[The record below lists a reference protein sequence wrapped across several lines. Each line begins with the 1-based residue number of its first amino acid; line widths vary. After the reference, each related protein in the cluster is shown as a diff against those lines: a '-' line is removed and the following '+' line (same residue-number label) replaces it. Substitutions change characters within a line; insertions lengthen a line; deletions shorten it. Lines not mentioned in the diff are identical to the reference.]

1 MEFLQIHISSG
12 RLGYYHKQMLTKGES
27 IMLLLETAVTTT
39 ELSGAFVVAMG
50 MGTVFIGLICII
62 LLVKLMSLIINGVAK
77 DEAAKPAAP
86 VAAPAV
92 ASAAAPVPAE
102 IPNRAEFVAAVSAAI
117 AEDLGTD
124 ISKIQIVSIKRI

>member
-1 MEFLQIHISSG
+1 
-12 RLGYYHKQMLTKGES
+12 
-27 IMLLLETAVTTT
+27 MLLLETAVTTT

-62 LLVKLMSLIINGVAK
+62 LLIKVMSLIINGVAK

-86 VAAPAV
+86 VAAPA
-92 ASAAAPVPAE
+92 ATAPAPVPTE

>member
-62 LLVKLMSLIINGVAK
+62 LLIKVMSLIINGVAK

-86 VAAPAV
+86 VAAPA
-92 ASAAAPVPAE
+92 ATAPAPVLTE

>member
-1 MEFLQIHISSG
+1 MAFGEKCSSG
-12 RLGYYHKQMLTKGES
+12 RLGYYHKTMLMKGES
-27 IMLLLETAVTTT
+27 TMLLLETAVTTT

-62 LLVKLMSLIINGVAK
+62 LLIKVMSLIINGVAK
-77 DEAAKPAAP
+77 DEAAKPAERTASPVAP
-86 VAAPAV
+86 AAPAV
-92 ASAAAPVPAE
+92 PVPAE

>member
-1 MEFLQIHISSG
+1 LAFGEKYSSG
-12 RLGYYHKQMLTKGES
+12 RLGYYHKTMLMKGES
-27 IMLLLETAVTTT
+27 TMLLLETAVTTT

-77 DEAAKPAAP
+77 DEAAKPAVP

-124 ISKIQIVSIKRI
+124 ISKIQIISIKRI

>member
-62 LLVKLMSLIINGVAK
+62 LLIKVMSLIINGVAK

-86 VAAPAV
+86 VAAPA
-92 ASAAAPVPAE
+92 AAAPAPVPTE

>member
-1 MEFLQIHISSG
+1 MFA
-12 RLGYYHKQMLTKGES
+12 
-27 IMLLLETAVTTT
+27 LEIASTAG

-62 LLVKLMSLIINGVAK
+62 LLIKLMSLVINGVAK
-77 DEAAKPAAP
+77 EEVAKPAASAP
-86 VAAPAV
+86 VV
-92 ASAAAPVPAE
+92 ASAPAAAPVPAE
-102 IPNRAEFVAAVSAAI
+102 SPNRAEFVAAVSAAI

>member
-1 MEFLQIHISSG
+1 
-12 RLGYYHKQMLTKGES
+12 
-27 IMLLLETAVTTT
+27 MLLLETAVTTT

-124 ISKIQIVSIKRI
+124 ISKIQIISIKRIEFIELRKELLK

>member
-1 MEFLQIHISSG
+1 
-12 RLGYYHKQMLTKGES
+12 
-27 IMLLLETAVTTT
+27 MLLLETAVTTT

-62 LLVKLMSLIINGVAK
+62 LLIKIMSLIINGVAK
-77 DEAAKPAAP
+77 DEVAKPAAP
-86 VAAPAV
+86 
-92 ASAAAPVPAE
+92 AAAPVPAE

-124 ISKIQIVSIKRI
+124 ISKIQIVPIKRI

>member
-1 MEFLQIHISSG
+1 
-12 RLGYYHKQMLTKGES
+12 
-27 IMLLLETAVTTT
+27 MLLLETAVTTT

-62 LLVKLMSLIINGVAK
+62 LLIKIMSLIINGVAK
-77 DEAAKPAAP
+77 DEVVKPATP
-86 VAAPAV
+86 VAVPAAAPA
-92 ASAAAPVPAE
+92 SAPVPAE

>member
-1 MEFLQIHISSG
+1 
-12 RLGYYHKQMLTKGES
+12 
-27 IMLLLETAVTTT
+27 MLLLEIASTAG

-77 DEAAKPAAP
+77 NEADKPAAP
-86 VAAPAV
+86 AVPV
-92 ASAAAPVPAE
+92 ASAQAAAPVPAE

-124 ISKIQIVSIKRI
+124 ISRIQIISIKRI

>member
-1 MEFLQIHISSG
+1 
-12 RLGYYHKQMLTKGES
+12 
-27 IMLLLETAVTTT
+27 MLLLETAVTTT

-62 LLVKLMSLIINGVAK
+62 LLIKVMSLIINGVAK
-77 DEAAKPAAP
+77 DEAAKPAERTASPVAP
-86 VAAPAV
+86 AAPAV
-92 ASAAAPVPAE
+92 PVPAE

-124 ISKIQIVSIKRI
+124 ISKIQIISIKRI

>member
-1 MEFLQIHISSG
+1 
-12 RLGYYHKQMLTKGES
+12 
-27 IMLLLETAVTTT
+27 MLLLETAVTTT

-62 LLVKLMSLIINGVAK
+62 LLIKVMSLIINGVAK

-86 VAAPAV
+86 VAAPA
-92 ASAAAPVPAE
+92 AAAPAPVPTE

>member
-1 MEFLQIHISSG
+1 
-12 RLGYYHKQMLTKGES
+12 
-27 IMLLLETAVTTT
+27 MLLLETAVTTT

-62 LLVKLMSLIINGVAK
+62 LLIKVMSLIINGVAK

-86 VAAPAV
+86 VAATAP
-92 ASAAAPVPAE
+92 APVPTE

>member
-62 LLVKLMSLIINGVAK
+62 LLIKVMSLIINGVAK

-86 VAAPAV
+86 VAAPA
-92 ASAAAPVPAE
+92 ATAPAPVPTE

>member
-1 MEFLQIHISSG
+1 
-12 RLGYYHKQMLTKGES
+12 
-27 IMLLLETAVTTT
+27 MLLLETAVTTT

-62 LLVKLMSLIINGVAK
+62 LLIKVMSLIINGVAK

-86 VAAPAV
+86 VAAPA
-92 ASAAAPVPAE
+92 ATAPAPVPTE

-124 ISKIQIVSIKRI
+124 ISKIQIISIKRI